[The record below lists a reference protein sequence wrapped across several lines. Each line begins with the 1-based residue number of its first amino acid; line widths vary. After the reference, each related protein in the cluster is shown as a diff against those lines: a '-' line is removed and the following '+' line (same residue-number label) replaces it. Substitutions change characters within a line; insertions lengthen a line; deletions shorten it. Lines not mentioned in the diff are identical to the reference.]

1 MPEPMTS
8 EQRRAFMT
16 DGTRSAVLATT
27 RADGRPHAVPVW
39 YGMDGDDLLV
49 NTGAATVKGRDL
61 ARDPRVA
68 LVVHDDRPPYAFV
81 MVEGVAEL
89 ISEPEALRA
98 GSALIGRHYLDPAA
112 ADAWADY
119 ATSPGKVLVRV
130 RPTNVVAIDKV
141 GG

>member
-1 MPEPMTS
+1 MPQTMNA
-8 EQRRAFMT
+8 EQRRAFMAA
-16 DGTRSAVLATT
+16 GTRSAVMATT

-39 YGMDGDDLLV
+39 YAMDGDDVLV
-49 NTGAATVKGRDL
+49 NTGADTVKGRDL

-89 ISEPEALRA
+89 LGEPEAVRA
-98 GSALIGRHYLDPAA
+98 GSALIGRHYLDPQALDGWVA
-112 ADAWADY
+112 Y

-130 RPTNVVAIDKV
+130 RPTNVVAVDKV